1 MNARQKAKYW
11 KNKYQELASVPVP
24 IKNVVSE
31 RRITTISYTK
41 VINDEIYKLGL
52 DSTESQK
59 MILGEV
65 MNGVAER
72 AKNFVD
78 ITVERDIYNDGTRIT
93 GRLAIAEPFHDYHD
107 VLPMYEGEWR
117 NEYDKRR
124 SNKSP

>member
-11 KNKYQELASVPVP
+11 KKKYQELASVPVP

-52 DSTESQK
+52 
-59 MILGEV
+59 
-65 MNGVAER
+65 
-72 AKNFVD
+72 
-78 ITVERDIYNDGTRIT
+78 

-124 SNKSP
+124 SSKSP